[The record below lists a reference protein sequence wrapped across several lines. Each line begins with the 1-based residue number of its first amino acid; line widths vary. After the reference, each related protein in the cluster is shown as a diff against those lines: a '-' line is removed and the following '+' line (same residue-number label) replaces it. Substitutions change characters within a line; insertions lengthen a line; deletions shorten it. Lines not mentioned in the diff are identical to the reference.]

1 MRGRKEPR
9 PREYWRESKTMT
21 TVAQILQG
29 KGHEVWSVSPATLVY
44 SALKVM
50 AEKNV
55 GALLVLEGH
64 ELKGIFSERDY
75 ARKVILE
82 GKSSRDIPV
91 QEIMSPEVFT
101 VLPEQSV
108 EECMAQMTDKR
119 IRHLPVMENG
129 RVIGVISIGDAVKA
143 IISEREFTIKQLE
156 NYITGSR

>member
-9 PREYWRESKTMT
+9 PREHWQESETMT
-21 TVAQILQG
+21 SVAQILQG
-29 KGHEVWSVSPATLVY
+29 KGPQVWSVSPTTLVY
-44 SALKVM
+44 SALKMM

-91 QEIMSPEVFT
+91 KEIMSTVVFT
-101 VLPEQSV
+101 ALPGQSV

-119 IRHLPVMENG
+119 IRHLPVVEEG
-129 RVIGVISIGDAVKA
+129 RVIGIISIGDAVKA
-143 IISEREFTIKQLE
+143 IIAEREFMIKHLE